1 MTEMPPADSI
11 LEEIHAI
18 REALAKKGGY
28 DAERI
33 AEAARKRQAES
44 GRKAVTLPPRPA
56 ATVTKK
62 VS

>member
-1 MTEMPPADSI
+1 MPSPDPV
-11 LEEIHAI
+11 LEEIHAV
-18 REALAKKGGY
+18 REALAKKAGY

-56 ATVTKK
+56 ATVKK
-62 VS
+62 KAS